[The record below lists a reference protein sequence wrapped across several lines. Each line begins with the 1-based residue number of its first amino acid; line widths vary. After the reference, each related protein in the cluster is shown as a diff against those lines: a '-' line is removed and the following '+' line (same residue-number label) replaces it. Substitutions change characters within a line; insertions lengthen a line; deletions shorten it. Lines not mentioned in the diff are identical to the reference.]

1 MMSRS
6 VEFYFDVGSPTSY
19 LAYTQLRKICD
30 ETSATLIYRPILL
43 GAVFKATGN
52 ASPNDVPAKAR
63 YSIKDLA
70 RFAKRYQV
78 PLTFNPH
85 FPINT
90 LSLMRAL
97 TAAQM
102 LQPQRFIELLEI
114 TFRAMW
120 VNALDLNDPGVLSA
134 ALTRSGFDP
143 AEILG
148 WVSNTSVKDQLKINT
163 EEAVA
168 RGVFGAPS
176 LFVDDELYFGQDRLD
191 FVREALTE

>member
-1 MMSRS
+1 MSRS

-19 LAYTQLRKICD
+19 LAYIQLRKICD

-90 LSLMRAL
+90 LSLMRVL

-120 VNALDLNDPGVLSA
+120 VDARDLNDPEALSD
-134 ALTRSGFDP
+134 ALMRAGFDP

-148 WVSNTSVKDQLKINT
+148 WVSNPSVKDQLKINT

-176 LFVDDELYFGQDRLD
+176 MFVDDELYFGQDRLD
-191 FVREALTE
+191 FVREALTR

>member
-1 MMSRS
+1 MSRS

-19 LAYTQLRKICD
+19 LAYTQLRRICD
-30 ETSATLIYRPILL
+30 ETPATLIYRPILL

-70 RFAKRYQV
+70 RFAERYEV

-102 LQPQRFIELLEI
+102 LAPQRFVELLEI
-114 TFRAMW
+114 TFKAMW
-120 VNALDLNDPGVLSA
+120 VEALDLNDPGVLSV
-134 ALTRSGFDP
+134 ALTRSGLDP

-148 WVSNTSVKDQLKINT
+148 WVSNPSVKDQLKINT

-176 LFVDDELYFGQDRLD
+176 MFVDDELYFGQDRLD
-191 FVREALTE
+191 FVTEALRA

>member
-1 MMSRS
+1 MSRS

-30 ETSATLIYRPILL
+30 EMSATLIYRPILL

-78 PLTFNPH
+78 PLTLNPH

-97 TAAQM
+97 TAAQI

-114 TFRAMW
+114 TFGAMW
-120 VNALDLNDPGVLSA
+120 VDALDLNDPEVLPA
-134 ALTRSGFDP
+134 ALMKAGFDP

-148 WVSNTSVKDQLKINT
+148 WVSNPSVKDQLKINT

-176 LFVDDELYFGQDRLD
+176 MFVDDELYFGQDRLD

>member
-1 MMSRS
+1 MSRS
-6 VEFYFDVGSPTSY
+6 VEFYFDVGSPNSY
-19 LAYTQLRKICD
+19 LAYTQLRKISD

-70 RFAKRYQV
+70 RFAKRYEV
-78 PLTFNPH
+78 LLTFNPH

-102 LQPQRFIELLEI
+102 FQPQRFIELLEI
-114 TFRAMW
+114 TFTAMW
-120 VNALDLNDPGVLSA
+120 VEALDLNDPGVLSA
-134 ALTRSGFDP
+134 ALRRAGFEP

-148 WVSNTSVKDQLKINT
+148 WVSNPSVKEQLKINT

-176 LFVDDELYFGQDRLD
+176 MFLDDELYFGQDRLD
-191 FVREALTE
+191 FVREALSA

>member
-1 MMSRS
+1 MNQS
-6 VEFYFDVGSPTSY
+6 VEFYFDVGSPASY

-70 RFAKRYQV
+70 RVAKRLEV

-97 TAAQM
+97 TAVQM
-102 LQPQRFIELLEI
+102 FQPHRFVDLMEA
-114 TFRAMW
+114 TFKAIW
-120 VNALDLNDPGVLSA
+120 VDALNLNDLATLSA
-134 ALTRSGFDP
+134 ALTGAGFDP
-143 AEILG
+143 AEVFDG
-148 WVSNTSVKDQLKINT
+148 VSNPGVKDRLKTNT
-163 EEAVA
+163 DEAVT

-176 LFVDDELYFGQDRLD
+176 MFVDGELYFGQDRLD
-191 FVREALTE
+191 FVRDALSA